1 MGRIEILVIIETL
14 PHFVSLKRG
23 NPSYKATFSL
33 QKEWSYKRKT
43 TVSNEQGKC
52 IQVEN
57 KKLNSNAWQFN
68 HNTLPPK
75 T

>member
-1 MGRIEILVIIETL
+1 MSVFRCTKIAKYYSI
-14 PHFVSLKRG
+14 VSLKRG

-57 KKLNSNAWQFN
+57 KKLNNNAWQFN

>member
-1 MGRIEILVIIETL
+1 MSVFRCTKIAKYYSIV
-14 PHFVSLKRG
+14 PLKRG

-43 TVSNEQGKC
+43 TVSSEQGKC

-57 KKLNSNAWQFN
+57 KKLNSNAWQYN